1 VRLKAVPQQEE
12 KVEERRFSAAL
23 RRTTIWGFSPKA
35 TLVSQT
41 ARKWPL
47 QFTERNITVPS
58 VT

>member
-23 RRTTIWGFSPKA
+23 RRMTIWGFSPKA
-35 TLVSQT
+35 TLVRQT

-47 QFTERNITVPS
+47 QLRKGT
-58 VT
+58 